1 MIPSRI
7 ALVGSGNVAPHLGRA
22 LGNRIGIVVSRNP
35 GHAQALA
42 KSACISQ
49 SGGYEDLRAYRPEM
63 VIVSVAD
70 HALAEVAQSIADLP
84 GEPLV
89 VHTSGTM
96 PKESLACVSPRT
108 GVLYPLQTFS
118 KDVAVD
124 MSRVPFFTEAQNA
137 EDLKTVDIVAHSL
150 SATVHHAD
158 AAKRQVLHIAGVFSS
173 NFVNILLEMVEDILA
188 GADYPLDTV
197 QPLVEA
203 TVAKAFEAGP
213 HAAQTGPARRGDTA
227 VMAKHAAALPEDK
240 RAVYELLSQ
249 YIVKSHTLAK

>member
-1 MIPSRI
+1 MMPSRI
-7 ALVGSGNVAPHLGRA
+7 ALVGSGNVASHLGRA

-35 GHAQALA
+35 GHAKALA
-42 KSACISQ
+42 ESAGIARYGS
-49 SGGYEDLRAYRPEM
+49 YDDLRAYRPEM

-70 HALAEVAQSIADLP
+70 HALAEVAQSIAGLP
-84 GEPLV
+84 EEPLI

-96 PKESLACVSPRT
+96 PKEVLECVSPRT

-137 EDLKTVDIVAHSL
+137 HDLEIVDVVAHSL

-158 AAKRQVLHIAGVFSS
+158 AAKRQILHIAGVFSS
-173 NFVNILLEMVEDILA
+173 NFVNILLEMVEDILN

-197 QPLVEA
+197 RPLVEA

-240 RAVYELLSQ
+240 RAIYELLSQ
-249 YIVKSHTLAK
+249 YIVKSHALAK